1 MTEQNSNNSY
11 NNDNNNLFFS
21 QQDISDNNSFR
32 SFNEFA
38 NEENND
44 TNLESS
50 NIFENTKKSRPKYR
64 QDCLRRKL
72 KRLILKYAFIFIN
85 EKINDKNLK
94 NSNIKKIGYSQ
105 IENVK
110 IKSEKKFIYKTLGD
124 IFSEPIS
131 NRHTTIK
138 EKENY
143 NKNKID
149 KLKKIDTDLKNIFDV
164 TFIQCLNHFMGIN
177 NLDILKG
184 MKTFEE
190 IKSKEKKIDKMDEYN
205 LKFISIDY
213 EEIIKRS
220 KPRTVK
226 KKQIN
231 SFCIKLDKSNF
242 IES

>member
-11 NNDNNNLFFS
+11 NNDNNNLLFS

-85 EKINDKNLK
+85 EKIEDKNHK
-94 NSNIKKIGYSQ
+94 NCNIKKIIYSQ

-149 KLKKIDTDLKNIFDV
+149 KLKKN
-164 TFIQCLNHFMGIN
+164 
-177 NLDILKG
+177 
-184 MKTFEE
+184 
-190 IKSKEKKIDKMDEYN
+190 
-205 LKFISIDY
+205 
-213 EEIIKRS
+213 
-220 KPRTVK
+220 
-226 KKQIN
+226 
-231 SFCIKLDKSNF
+231 
-242 IES
+242 